1 VTPDTPREVSS
12 QEASEAVGPYWYE
25 VVSGPKLEQGDILIN
40 IVAPRAVQDEN
51 APGGY
56 RIRVGR
62 GDYVVLSQTCDLE
75 NDKLQEVL
83 LADVRDYQSA
93 TYSTDRARSKAF
105 RNALIQGSDWAY
117 FLLPEFGGNPRF
129 PWSIVNFHYLFLVD
143 VGACIRQAEQLGNR
157 LRLVPPY
164 KEHLA
169 QSFGRYMMRI
179 ALPHTAHAFAS
190 VAPAPRPTKTN

>member
-1 VTPDTPREVSS
+1 MGS
-12 QEASEAVGPYWYE
+12 QESGDESAGPHWYE
-25 VVSGPKLEQGDILIN
+25 VVTGPKLEQGDVLTDLA
-40 IVAPRAVQDEN
+40 APRAVADEG

-62 GDYVVLSQTCDLE
+62 GNYIVLSQTCDLE
-75 NDKLQEVL
+75 NEKLQEVL
-83 LADVRDYQSA
+83 LADVQAYQSDA
-93 TYSTDRARSKAF
+93 YTVDRARSTAF
-105 RNALIQGSDWAY
+105 RKALIQGSDWAY
-117 FLLPEFGGNPRF
+117 FLLPEFDGLLKF

-143 VGACIRQAEQLGNR
+143 VGACTKRAEQMGSR

-179 ALPHTAHAFAS
+179 ALPKTAHAFER
-190 VAPAPRPTKTN
+190 VQPAPRRS